1 MLLSFLNKPYP
12 LIEGNKNKLIVSLA
26 FGFFIFLFLYIFKP
40 FGLSTFTPQ
49 KVLYSALALGGI
61 TFGIICINLL
71 FLHKIF
77 PSFFN
82 EERWTVGK
90 EILITLIHISLIGL
104 GNFIFGFLVLKM
116 AASWGNLFYLETI
129 TLSLAILPISVWTLL
144 KQNALL
150 KKNMQE
156 AQVFNAAFH
165 QEEVSVVNETTATDT
180 GADSISLTNK
190 KVIRFTSDNEADYI
204 EAAADKVYFI
214 TAADNY
220 IKIILLDEK
229 GFTTKLLRS
238 TLKRTENDLAAYPNF
253 YRCHRAYIVNL
264 EKVDAISG
272 NARGLK
278 LTLKNSP
285 EEIPVSRT
293 LNEEIK
299 EKLKALPS
307 R

>member
-12 LIEGNKNKLIVSLA
+12 LIEGSRNKLIVSLA

-49 KVLYSALALGGI
+49 KTLYSALALGGI

-82 EERWTVGK
+82 EETWTVGK
-90 EILITLIHISLIGL
+90 EIFITLVHIALIGL
-104 GNFIFGFLVLKM
+104 GNFVFGFLVLKM
-116 AASWGNLFYLETI
+116 AASWSNLFYLETI
-129 TLSLAILPISVWTLL
+129 TLSLAILPISVWTLI

-156 AQVFNAAFH
+156 ARVFNATFQ
-165 QEEVSVVNETTATDT
+165 QEEVDVITETTTTDTIFTMLPVVNNRTIHF
-180 GADSISLTNK
+180 S
-190 KVIRFTSDNEADYI
+190 SDNETDYI
-204 EAAADKVYFI
+204 EAEADKVYFI

-220 IKIILLDEK
+220 IKINILEEK

-293 LNEEIK
+293 LNDEIK